1 MIEVT
6 KKAQKEILEKL
17 SIQEKNIEF
26 LGGGREDSDGIVYS
40 YQSNGKK
47 MVLKILAFKAD
58 EEHAIDDLKVRV
70 QYANFLGEHGIKL
83 AYPEVNKNGNLYESS
98 LDNNHIY
105 TAYCMEFFEG
115 GFPESNELNDNL
127 VRNWGKLTGKSHKLT
142 GDFVLSEATDEN
154 FGYQGEVSF
163 FIEWCKELDVKKTWS
178 DMSKTLLDLPRDKS
192 EYGFIHND
200 NHQRNIIVSKDDL
213 TLIDFDCAR
222 RQFFIQDIITPAQ
235 GIMFDITGGMMSDIT
250 DEKRLKQFFDAFLS
264 GYEQEYHL
272 TDFWYDKISLFINYR
287 RMLLFTCMQ
296 NWLNTEPE
304 LKNNFI
310 RMIQN
315 PPKIL

>member
-1 MIEVT
+1 M
-6 KKAQKEILEKL
+6 
-17 SIQEKNIEF
+17 
-26 LGGGREDSDGIVYS
+26 
-40 YQSNGKK
+40 
-47 MVLKILAFKAD
+47 
-58 EEHAIDDLKVRV
+58 
-70 QYANFLGEHGIKL
+70 
-83 AYPEVNKNGNLYESS
+83 
-98 LDNNHIY
+98 
-105 TAYCMEFFEG
+105 
-115 GFPESNELNDNL
+115 NDNL
-127 VRNWGKLTGKSHKLT
+127 VRNWGKLTGKSHKLAK
-142 GDFVLSEATDEN
+142 DFDLSEATDEN

-163 FIEWCKELDVKKTWS
+163 FLEWCKDLEVKKAWS
-178 DMSKTLLDLPRDKS
+178 DMTKTLLSLPRDKS

-200 NHQRNIIVSKDDL
+200 NHQRNIIVSKEDL

-222 RQFFIQDIITPAQ
+222 RQYFIQDIITPAQ

-296 NWLNTEPE
+296 SWLETEPM